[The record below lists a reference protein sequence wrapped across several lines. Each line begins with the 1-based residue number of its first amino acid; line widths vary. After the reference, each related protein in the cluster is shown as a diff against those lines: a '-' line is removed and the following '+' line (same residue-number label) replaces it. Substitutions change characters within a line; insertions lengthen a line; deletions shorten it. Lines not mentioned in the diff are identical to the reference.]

1 MRSRL
6 YLVMAA
12 PLLLTMPYGTRRSTH
27 STVALCESLTG
38 VTLEG
43 TTITLAQPIMEGS
56 FTPAGAPNALT
67 GLPAFCRVVGVIKP
81 TSDSNIQFEVW
92 LPLNDWSGR
101 FVGIGNGG
109 WAGIISYPAL
119 ATQIRRG
126 NAAGSTETGHPAE
139 PDLD

>member
-1 MRSRL
+1 
-6 YLVMAA
+6 
-12 PLLLTMPYGTRRSTH
+12 
-27 STVALCESLTG
+27 
-38 VTLEG
+38 
-43 TTITLAQPIMEGS
+43 
-56 FTPAGAPNALT
+56 
-67 GLPAFCRVVGVIKP
+67 VGVIKP

-92 LPLNDWSGR
+92 LLLNDWSGR
-101 FVGIGNGG
+101 FLGVGNGG